1 MAWVAKIENVEKKI
15 QRAIV
20 PQEGAATP
28 VVTEVLRYEF
38 TVRFY
43 DKDNPAKFYVRKKL
57 VDTTV
62 TKNQVLNAIKTEIA
76 EWNTVDTFEARVS
89 PFLNSEIDATT
100 IW

>member
-1 MAWVAKIENVEKKI
+1 MAWVAKIEGVEKKI
-15 QRAIV
+15 QRSLV
-20 PQEGAATP
+20 PQEAGATP
-28 VVTEVLRYEF
+28 VVTQTLRYEF

-57 VDTTV
+57 VDTSV

-76 EWNTVDTFEARVS
+76 ELNTVDTFEARVS
-89 PFLNSEIDATT
+89 PFLNSEIDDTT